1 MIPTEQLFEA
11 ASSGDLDAVKAAL
24 AEGADL
30 EAKDPVDMTPLTL
43 AVRGGH
49 AKVVL
54 YLLEQGAKVTNDTL
68 YVASM
73 SVNSN
78 PMLVKYLQLVQMKQV
93 KPQVEGLSEADA
105 ALLTATDAGDMEAFK
120 AALELKANPNISDGQ
135 DTTALRWATR
145 RGHNDIVIALLN
157 AGANINQA
165 SSTGWTALMEAVLN
179 SDEVTVKAFILLGA
193 DVNAKTFADASVL
206 YFAHDIVPLSSDR
219 EAAQRIIQLLE
230 SHGALLSAPP
240 ERDD

>member
-1 MIPTEQLFEA
+1 MTSTEKLLEA
-11 ASSGDLDAVKAAL
+11 ASNGDLESVQSAL
-24 AEGADL
+24 TEGANI

-49 AKVVL
+49 VKTLL

-73 SVNSN
+73 SVHSN
-78 PMLVKYLQLVQMKQV
+78 PMILKYLQLVQMKQV
-93 KPQVEGLSEADA
+93 KPQTDGLSQVDADLLKA
-105 ALLTATDAGDMEAFK
+105 ADAGDIDALK
-120 AALELKANPNISDGQ
+120 AALALKANPNVSDEQ

-145 RGHNDIVIALLN
+145 RGHNDAVIALLE
-157 AGANINQA
+157 AGANLNQA
-165 SSTGWTALMEAVLN
+165 SNTGWTALMEAVLN
-179 SDEVTVKAFILLGA
+179 SDEVSVKAFIMLGA

-206 YFAHDIVPLSSDR
+206 YFAHDIVPLSSNR
-219 EAAQRIIQLLE
+219 EAAQRIIELLE
-230 SHGALLSAPP
+230 EKGAILSAPP

>member
-1 MIPTEQLFEA
+1 MTPTEKLFEA
-11 ASSGDLDAVKAAL
+11 ASSGDLEAVQTAL
-24 AEGADL
+24 AKGASL
-30 EAKDPVDMTPLTL
+30 EAKDVVDMTPLTL

-49 AKVVL
+49 IKVIL
-54 YLLEQGAKVTNDTL
+54 YLLEQGARVTNDTL

-78 PMLVKYLQLVQMKQV
+78 PMLLKYLQLVQMKQV
-93 KPQVEGLSEADA
+93 KPQVEGLSQADA
-105 ALLTATDAGDMEAFK
+105 ALLTAADAGDSEALK
-120 AALELKANPNISDGQ
+120 AALALQANPNISDAQ

-145 RGHNDIVIALLN
+145 RRHNDLVIALLG

-219 EAAQRIIQLLE
+219 EAAQRIIELLE
-230 SHGALLSAPP
+230 QNGAILSAPP